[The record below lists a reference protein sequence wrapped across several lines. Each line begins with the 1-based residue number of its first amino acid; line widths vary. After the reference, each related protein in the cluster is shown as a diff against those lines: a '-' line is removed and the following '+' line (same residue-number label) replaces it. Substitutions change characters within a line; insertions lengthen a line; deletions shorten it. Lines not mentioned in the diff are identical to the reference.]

1 MTTQRVPTGVAG
13 LDTVLCGGLPRD
25 RIYLIEGDPGVG
37 KTTLALQFL
46 MQGVKQGEKALYI
59 TLSETEVE
67 IRDIAASH
75 GWSLD
80 GVSMFELSALAE
92 QLRRDAENTVFHPSD
107 VELTETTRTILEFV
121 ERVKPARV
129 VFDSLSELRLLS
141 QSALRFRR
149 EVLNLKQY
157 FTGRHSTVLLL
168 DDRTSEPGDMQLQ
181 SLAHGVIAMHQMP
194 PEYGGD
200 RRRLRVSKL
209 RGAAF
214 VSGFHDFHIVQGGLD
229 VFPRLVAAEH
239 KRTYQAGTLSSDI
252 AEVDAMLGGGLAR
265 GSSTIFMG
273 PAGTGKSVLSAQFV
287 CAAARRGTRSVVF
300 VFDELRRT
308 MIERADQLG
317 MGLSK
322 HIETGAV
329 IVQQI
334 DPAEMSPGELASRA
348 RQLVEADGVDLVV
361 IDSLN
366 GYMQSMPA
374 ERYLYVQMHEML
386 TYFGQQGVTT
396 VMLMAQ
402 SGIVGQ
408 VGAPADVSYIA
419 DCILLLRY
427 FESSGRVR
435 KAISAIKKRSGRHE
449 DTIRELTI
457 ADDGIHLGEPLV
469 DFQGVLTSVPAF
481 GGKAGA

>member
-1 MTTQRVPTGVAG
+1 MTSERATTGIAG
-13 LDTVLCGGLPRD
+13 LDLILGGGLPRD
-25 RIYLIEGDPGVG
+25 RIYLVEGDPGVG

-46 MQGVKQGEKALYI
+46 LDGIEQGDRGLYI
-59 TLSETEVE
+59 TLSETEPEV
-67 IRDIAASH
+67 RAIAASH

-80 GVSMFELSALAE
+80 KLSMFELSALGE
-92 QLRRDAENTVFHPSD
+92 QLRIDAENTIFHPSD
-107 VELTETTRTILEFV
+107 VELTETTRAILAFV
-121 ERVKPARV
+121 EKTKPARI

-157 FTGRHSTVLLL
+157 FTGRNSTVILL

-209 RGAAF
+209 RGAQF
-214 VSGFHDFHIVQGGLD
+214 STGYHDFQIRRGGLE
-229 VFPRLVAAEH
+229 VFPRLVAADHHVEFAP
-239 KRTYQAGTLSSDI
+239 TSLSS
-252 AEVDAMLGGGLAR
+252 EVPEIDSLLGGGLSR
-265 GSSTIFMG
+265 GSSTIVMG
-273 PAGTGKSVLSAQFV
+273 PAGAGKSVLSAQFV

-308 MIERADQLG
+308 LINRADGLG
-317 MGLSK
+317 MEMSR
-322 HIETGAV
+322 HIDAGTI

-334 DPAEMSPGELASRA
+334 DPAEMSPGELAARA
-348 RQLVEADGVDLVV
+348 RDLAERERVELVV

-374 ERYLYVQMHEML
+374 ERYLYVQLHELL
-386 TYFGQQGVTT
+386 TYFGQLGVTT

-402 SGIVGQ
+402 SGLVGQ
-408 VGAPADVSYIA
+408 MGSPADVSYIA
-419 DCILLLRY
+419 DSVILMRY
-427 FESSGRVR
+427 FETAGRVR
-435 KAISAIKKRSGRHE
+435 KAISVIKKRTGAHE
-449 DTIRELTI
+449 DTIRELSI
-457 ADDGIHLGEPLV
+457 DSRGIHVGEPLSG
-469 DFQGVLTSVPAF
+469 FRGVLASAPELYT
-481 GGKAGA
+481 KAGV

>member
-1 MTTQRVPTGVAG
+1 MTIQRVPTGVAG
-13 LDTVLCGGLPRD
+13 LDSVLDGGLPRD

-46 MQGVKQGEKALYI
+46 MAAVQRGEKAMYI
-59 TLSETEVE
+59 TLSETQAE
-67 IRDIAASH
+67 IREIAVSH

-80 GVSMFELSALAE
+80 GVDLFELSALGE

-121 ERVKPARV
+121 DRIRPQVV

-181 SLAHGVIAMHQMP
+181 SITHGVISLQQMP

-200 RRRLRVSKL
+200 RRRLRVCKL

-214 VSGFHDFHIVQGGLD
+214 RSGYHDFQIIRGGLE
-229 VFPRLVAAEH
+229 VFPRLVASSH
-239 KRTYQAGTLSSDI
+239 RRTFEAGTLSSDI
-252 AEVDAMLGGGLAR
+252 AEIDALLGGGLVR
-265 GSSTIFMG
+265 GSSTIIMG
-273 PAGTGKSVLSAQFV
+273 PAGAGKSVLSEQFV
-287 CAAARRGTRSVVF
+287 CAAARRGTRSAVF

-308 MIERADQLG
+308 MIERADSLG
-317 MGLSK
+317 MDLSK
-322 HIETGAV
+322 HVAAGTV

-334 DPAEMSPGELASRA
+334 DPAEMSPGELAARA
-348 RQLVEADGVDLVV
+348 RDLVETSGVELVV

-374 ERYLYVQMHEML
+374 ERYLYVQMHELL
-386 TYFGQQGVTT
+386 TYFGQLGVTT

-402 SGIVGQ
+402 SGLVGQ
-408 VGAPADVSYIA
+408 LAAPADISYIA
-419 DCILLLRY
+419 DCVVMLRY
-427 FESSGRVR
+427 FEAGGRVR
-435 KAISAIKKRSGRHE
+435 KAISAIKKRTGGHE

-457 ADDGIHLGEPLV
+457 DPAGIHVGKALV
-469 DFQGVLTSVPAF
+469 DFRGVLASVPMFAD
-481 GGKAGA
+481 KANT